1 MKDLHQSFAGEQVKV
16 DKNTEN
22 VVATEEIMEQETDNG
37 KVDKNAEIMIR
48 ERPTAAGVKANENTE
63 SVVITEEIMEQEAD
77 NGKIDKRAETA
88 VDKSLLMLMV
98 KLIKS

>member
-1 MKDLHQSFAGEQVKV
+1 
-16 DKNTEN
+16 
-22 VVATEEIMEQETDNG
+22 MEQETDNG

-88 VDKSLLMLMV
+88 VDKKPTDANGKIDKKLKTWLLLKPRKNKTLMMV
-98 KLIKS
+98 NLAKVLKK